1 LRGVDLIANDQ
12 RYLLPIARRRGLT
25 RIGEVGCLFGT
36 RQHGKSKYNKWKK
49 MLQGIPEM
57 IALKRRL
64 AAGFYDEPKPE
75 PIRIPAMAQS
85 GAK

>member
-1 LRGVDLIANDQ
+1 
-12 RYLLPIARRRGLT
+12 
-25 RIGEVGCLFGT
+25 
-36 RQHGKSKYNKWKK
+36 